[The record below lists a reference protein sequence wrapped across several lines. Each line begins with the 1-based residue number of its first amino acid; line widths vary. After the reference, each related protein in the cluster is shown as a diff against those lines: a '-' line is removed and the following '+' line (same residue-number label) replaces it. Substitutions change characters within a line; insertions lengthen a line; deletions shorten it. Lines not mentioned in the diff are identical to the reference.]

1 LNGIL
6 LDENVP
12 NNVSFKPKL
21 SISHA
26 TDLGSSC
33 TDTEIWRHA
42 REHKL
47 VIITKDADFSNRI
60 MLSSPPPWIVHIRFG
75 NMKRKDFHTLLQRLW
90 PQIELL
96 LPENKLINVFQDKI
110 EAIRG

>member
-1 LNGIL
+1 MNGIL

-12 NNVSFKPKL
+12 KNVLFEPKL
-21 SISHA
+21 PISHA
-26 TDLGSSC
+26 TDLGTSI

-42 REHKL
+42 REHGF

-60 MLSSPPPWIVHIRFG
+60 MLSSPPPWIVHLRFG
-75 NMKRKDFHTLLQRLW
+75 NMKRKEFHTLLQKLW
-90 PQIELL
+90 PQIESL